1 MGELLKSAILNG
13 AEIVAFGGNNMRR
26 CIRSYH
32 ICNYKLF
39 IISALCF
46 ASVSLVMYQNCF
58 FVYVM

>member
-13 AEIVAFGGNNMRR
+13 AEIVAFGGNNTRR

-46 ASVSLVMYQNCF
+46 ASVSLIM
-58 FVYVM
+58 